1 MPTPPNTIE
10 MFEARLRE
18 QAQTLEQTALS
29 LLAQGREV
37 QPLVTA
43 DTADQAALSY
53 EKEMLFS
60 QSTQGR
66 SDLLLVQ
73 KALARIADG
82 TFGDCVTCGKPI
94 GQKRL
99 EAVPWTPRC
108 IECQERIERGEIDD
122 SGRAA

>member
-1 MPTPPNTIE
+1 MPTPPKTIE

-18 QAQTLEQTALS
+18 QAEILEQTALS

-37 QPLVTA
+37 QPLVAA

>member
-1 MPTPPNTIE
+1 MPTPSKSVQV
-10 MFEARLRE
+10 FEARLRE
-18 QAQTLEQTALS
+18 QAEALEQAAVS

-37 QPLVTA
+37 QPQVTP
-43 DTADQAALSY
+43 DMADQAVLSY
-53 EKEMLFS
+53 EKEMLFR

-66 SDLLLVQ
+66 SNLVLVQ
-73 KALARIADG
+73 QALDRIAEG
-82 TFGDCVTCGKPI
+82 TFGDCVSCHKPI

-108 IECQERIERGEIDD
+108 IDCQERIERGQIDD